1 MQLLRETGPIYD
13 VSGDTYQ
20 TYQEVEALA
29 EAQPNMARERYAAYL
44 TDADT
49 QAERLIA
56 DTWTAAFF
64 WPLTPDAPEPPTQAT
79 FARLQGEGAAALTD
93 AQRALVASLATEYR
107 FFHWHLEF
115 PGVFDERPTMDH
127 EDPSSP
133 VLRHSSGFTVL
144 LGNPPWERIKLQEKE
159 FFGGRS
165 EPASSRSRPRP
176 RRDARRKA
184 IAALQASA
192 AGGCGPSTGPRCA
205 GPSARATSCARRGAI
220 RWAAWAT

>member
-79 FARLQGEGAAALTD
+79 FARLQ
-93 AQRALVASLATEYR
+93 
-107 FFHWHLEF
+107 
-115 PGVFDERPTMDH
+115 
-127 EDPSSP
+127 
-133 VLRHSSGFTVL
+133 
-144 LGNPPWERIKLQEKE
+144 
-159 FFGGRS
+159 
-165 EPASSRSRPRP
+165 
-176 RRDARRKA
+176 
-184 IAALQASA
+184 
-192 AGGCGPSTGPRCA
+192 AG
-205 GPSARATSCARRGAI
+205 RRGRAH
-220 RWAAWAT
+220 RRAARPGGEPGDRVSFLPLASGVPGGV